1 MIERNVGTEERKT
14 AMTQWEQKL
23 ERLKSVCGYGMMI
36 KGISSTTNIMEKCGR
51 KAADMWGNNK
61 SVANSKHTY

>member
-36 KGISSTTNIMEKCGR
+36 KGIFKHYLTPGSYGKMR
-51 KAADMWGNNK
+51 QK
-61 SVANSKHTY
+61 SCRYVGE